1 MSIRTVDPATLRKAV
16 QIFYEW
22 AEAGSEGQDMDM
34 RGPDLGEFLDKLT
47 ADLKTEPEETIA
59 LFQRV
64 IALEA
69 YCLRTSIT
77 DEFFDD
83 DGLPAAKLCAAA
95 ARASVLNLPA
105 GEEGVVTHS
114 FDAETMNQALRDS
127 SN

>member
-1 MSIRTVDPATLRKAV
+1 MSIRIVDPAILRKAV

-22 AEAGSEGQDMDM
+22 AEAGSEGQDMEM

-47 ADLKTEPEETIA
+47 ADLKTEPDETVA

-69 YCLRTSIT
+69 YCLRTSIS
-77 DEFFDD
+77 DELFDD
-83 DGLPAAKLCAAA
+83 DGLPGAKLCSAA
-95 ARASVLNLPA
+95 ARASVLDLPG

-114 FDAETMNQALRDS
+114 FDAEAMNQALRDS